1 MKFEDIDGESWP
13 IAEPGDFDTEDGD
26 EKFFIMEEENGDGCF
41 AYGHIDPVE
50 FIAEVCRYLVHTI
63 GEDGFDELYVEDV
76 RHTYARFIDK
86 YAEQFT
92 WDGVTAE
99 TAHAFPLTYV
109 MF

>member
-1 MKFEDIDGESWP
+1 MKFEDIDGANWP
-13 IAEPGDFDTEDGD
+13 IAESGDFDTHDGD
-26 EKFFIMEEENGDGCF
+26 EKFFLMEDENGDAYF
-41 AYGHIDPVE
+41 SYGHVE
-50 FIAEVCRYLVHTI
+50 PAAFIAELRRYLIHAI

-76 RHTYARFIDK
+76 THTYARFIDK

-92 WDGVTAE
+92 WDGVTAN